1 MMRSNYHKIKAIVNN
16 IHNYSEVIYGALG
29 SIQSIFR
36 TNVIN
41 VKNTIETKLRIKLN
55 GNNLIKIT
63 SKPVDTLLKINSKTN
78 DNRIIVKNE
87 ITHDLLSKMV
97 ANTSN
102 IKVINSLLLYIAKI
116 VNITNRINI
125 KNNLHHVLKIKIKPS
140 NDNNIVIQN
149 SIDPH
154 VNIGLYTSEDQND
167 IVISQPSVNAEA
179 WFFVR
184 LEAMS
189 GGLNS
194 YYNQTINDT
203 GRKKVV

>member
-1 MMRSNYHKIKAIVNN
+1 MRSNYHKIKAIVNN

-63 SKPVDTLLKINSKTN
+63 SKPVDTMLKINSNTN
-78 DNRIIVKNE
+78 DNRIIVKTE
-87 ITHDLLSKMV
+87 ITHDLLSKMI

-116 VNITNRINI
+116 VNITNRIDI
-125 KNNLHHVLKIKIKPS
+125 KNNLQHVLKIKIKPS
-140 NDNNIVIQN
+140 NDHNIEIQD
-149 SIDPH
+149 SINPH
-154 VNIGLYTSEDQND
+154 VNIGLYTSENQNN
-167 IVISQPSVNAEA
+167 IVISQPNVNAEA

>member
-1 MMRSNYHKIKAIVNN
+1 MRSNYHKIKAIVNN

>member
-1 MMRSNYHKIKAIVNN
+1 MRSNYHKIKAVVNN

-63 SKPVDTLLKINSKTN
+63 SKPVDTLLKINSNTN
-78 DNRIIVKNE
+78 DNRIIVKTE

-116 VNITNRINI
+116 VNITNRIDI
-125 KNNLHHVLKIKIKPS
+125 KNNLQHVLKIKMKPS
-140 NDNNIVIQN
+140 NDHNIEIQD
-149 SIDPH
+149 SINPH
-154 VNIGLYTSEDQND
+154 VNIGLYTSEDQNN
-167 IVISQPSVNAEA
+167 IVISQPNVNAEA

>member
-1 MMRSNYHKIKAIVNN
+1 MRSNYHKIKAIVNN

-55 GNNLIKIT
+55 GNNIIKIT

-78 DNRIIVKNE
+78 DNGIIVKNE

-116 VNITNRINI
+116 VNITNRIDI
-125 KNNLHHVLKIKIKPS
+125 KNNLQHVLKIKMKPS
-140 NDNNIVIQN
+140 NDHNIEIQD
-149 SIDPH
+149 SINPH
-154 VNIGLYTSEDQND
+154 VNIGLYTSEDQNN

>member
-1 MMRSNYHKIKAIVNN
+1 MRSNYHKIKAIVNN

-63 SKPVDTLLKINSKTN
+63 SKPVDTLLKINSNTN
-78 DNRIIVKNE
+78 DNRIIVKTE

-116 VNITNRINI
+116 VNITNRIDI
-125 KNNLHHVLKIKIKPS
+125 KNNLQHVLKIKMKPS
-140 NDNNIVIQN
+140 NDHNIEIQD
-149 SIDPH
+149 SINPH
-154 VNIGLYTSEDQND
+154 VNIGLYTSEDQNN
-167 IVISQPSVNAEA
+167 IVISQPNVNAEA